1 MSSSTAAVDL
11 AAKPPSWFAH
21 LPTPKATPA
30 GMSVN
35 DLRTA
40 LQAQEVG
47 SKQPQ
52 VLVVDVR
59 RADFEVCFT
68 VYGSSLPH
76 LSWG

>member
-21 LPTPKATPA
+21 LPTPKAT
-30 GMSVN
+30 
-35 DLRTA
+35 